1 MGSKKNKLSES
12 RTNQAQIGQF
22 SPQLGQFSPQIGQF
36 SPQIGQFSPQTG
48 QFSPQIRHKNKYK
61 VEQINL

>member
-1 MGSKKNKLSES
+1 M
-12 RTNQAQIGQF
+12 TIY
-22 SPQLGQFSPQIGQF
+22 PQIGQF